1 MTSRPRAEKQDDAG
15 VKVSAVELDSLISA
29 CEVRQ
34 AGVSWPLPV
43 DHKLDRML
51 AEARAVTER
60 TSRREIV
67 AALIALS
74 DLDGDGV
81 SDLVRRYR
89 RTRVQDIAGPG
100 NPGDVDNVL
109 KFEHKKSGPRPMRTE
124 RR

>member
-1 MTSRPRAEKQDDAG
+1 MTSRPRADKQDDAG
-15 VKVSAVELDSLISA
+15 VKVSAVELDSLVSA

-43 DHKLDRML
+43 DHKLDRLL

-81 SDLVRRYR
+81 SALVRRYR

-100 NPGDVDNVL
+100 DAGEADNVL
-109 KFEHKKSGPRPMRTE
+109 KFEHKKSGPRPMKTE